1 MENSVEIMCIDICL
15 NSSPI
20 NYKRMGRK
28 EKSIIVSPFK
38 RVLLTPAPERLV
50 FVGCHDQSTPS
61 EGLLSKISKK

>member
-1 MENSVEIMCIDICL
+1 MEIMCIDICL
-15 NSSPI
+15 NSSTI
-20 NYKRMGRK
+20 KRMGRK